1 MKEVRKVEGYKD
13 LMQMGF
19 SFFVAAYLLIVYN
32 QTMQTLTRK
41 MDELLTEVKH
51 LNALLL
57 SQINRQAREGN
68 PLDEPKQ

>member
-1 MKEVRKVEGYKD
+1 MESYKD
-13 LMQMGF
+13 LIQMGF

-32 QTMQTLTRK
+32 QTLQTLTRK
-41 MDELLTEVKH
+41 MDELLTEFRH

-57 SQINRQAREGN
+57 SSANRQAREGD

>member
-1 MKEVRKVEGYKD
+1 MKGEEPMEGYKD
-13 LMQMGF
+13 LLQMGF

-32 QTMQTLTRK
+32 QTLQTLTRK
-41 MDELLTEVKH
+41 MDELLTEVRH

-57 SQINRQAREGN
+57 SQTNRQTREGN